1 MIQHIKSRIGLKL
14 FLAFTTA
21 LVTCIFLVV
30 LFNTFFSHD
39 FRSLVMSE
47 NQSYIRDQALTFLS
61 ETTKLQAEKSEAI
74 FQKLSAISR
83 SNANKVELLF
93 NFAEPPARVAPAKL
107 PRLTPDPINRILYND
122 ASAPMMICYWGGSTV
137 PPRVASGINLI
148 AQLAG
153 TFEETTQ
160 KNQEFVASHLI
171 MTDGY
176 GSYFPNGE
184 SVRLLPPITELDL
197 RDTNNYVLANPGNNP
212 EHKTV
217 WTPVYFDDVGN
228 GLMTTVS
235 TPIYGPQDSF
245 LGVAG
250 LDVPLDRIM
259 KLVLS
264 DEVNTR
270 SLPSQ
275 RSVSFLLDNSGKFI
289 FFPVEKL
296 DAFGI
301 EVALDKFKNSFDLL
315 SKGLMDSS
323 LPEVRSLGDEILGST
338 KHSSRFLLRGVPY
351 ISSSELLP
359 SNDWRLVTVIP
370 EEAFLAPIK
379 SITSVLS
386 AKIDTLA
393 NQFYLTAILFLLGSL
408 LMTVLLLQR
417 FLLRPLYQVTLAS
430 EQIRKGDLDTKLD
443 IDRIDEI
450 GNLANTFNVMA
461 KSLRESREAEKK
473 YSNDLKLQVAEK
485 TLDLE
490 NDIKRRKEVEVQLIQ
505 ERKKA
510 ELANQAKSNFL
521 ATMTHELRTPLIG
534 VLGMNELLLN
544 TPLTDKQ
551 RSLAVT
557 VQDSGVILLT
567 LISDI
572 LDFSKIE
579 SNHLVLRSV
588 PADISK
594 IMEETTKLL
603 NEQAAQKKLS
613 LTCQISP
620 EARRIVDVDP
630 LRLRQ
635 ILLNLLSNAVNFT
648 SQGEVDARL
657 SMAQNGERSGLFT
670 VEIQDTGIGISSAD
684 QEGLFKPFTQID
696 DAIDRKAGGTG
707 LGLAIVRQLV
717 ELMGGRI
724 EIESSVGEGSLF
736 RVELPLLLT
745 DSQKDKKSSVEQ
757 VDHSQS
763 EALNVLL
770 EDPPVKRGRILIAD
784 DYPVTRELVR
794 HHLEPRGF
802 AIDEATSGREALEMA
817 MSENYVLVLMDCN
830 MPGMDG
836 IESSRQLREKGSAVP
851 IVALTAHTDSRILQ
865 NCLAAGM
872 NDSLLKPFRR
882 DELMETINKWV
893 KTSARIS

>member
-1 MIQHIKSRIGLKL
+1 MIQYIRSRIGLKL

-21 LVTCIFLVV
+21 LVTCSFFVV
-30 LFNTFFSHD
+30 LVNTFFSHD
-39 FRSLVMSE
+39 FRSLVISE
-47 NQSYIRDQALTFLS
+47 NESYISDQALTFLS
-61 ETTKLQAEKSEAI
+61 ETTRLQAEKSEAI

-93 NFAEPPARVAPAKL
+93 NFAEPPAHVAPAML

-137 PPRVASGINLI
+137 PPRVANGINLI

-153 TFEETTQ
+153 TFEETTE

-176 GSYFPNGE
+176 GSYFPNNE
-184 SVRLLPPITELDL
+184 SVRLLPPVTELDL

-212 EHKTV
+212 EHKTL

-228 GLMTTVS
+228 GLITTVT

-250 LDVPLDRIM
+250 LDVSNDRIM
-259 KLVLS
+259 KRVLS
-264 DEVNTR
+264 DETNTR

-275 RSVSFLLDNSGKFI
+275 RSISFLLDNSGKFI

-296 DAFGI
+296 DALGI
-301 EVALDKFKNSFDLL
+301 EVAIDKFKNSFDLL

-338 KHSSRFLLRGVPY
+338 KQSSRFLLRGTPY

-386 AKIDTLA
+386 AKIDTLGK
-393 NQFYLTAILFLLGSL
+393 QFYLTAILFLLGSL
-408 LMTVLLLQR
+408 FMTVLLLQR

-430 EQIRKGDLDTKLD
+430 EQIRKGDLDTRLE
-443 IDRIDEI
+443 INRIDEI
-450 GNLANTFNVMA
+450 GNLAKTFNVMA
-461 KSLRESREAEKK
+461 ESLRKSREAEKK

-490 NDIKRRKEVEVQLIQ
+490 NDIKRRMEVEAQLIQ

-510 ELANQAKSNFL
+510 ELANHAKSNFL

-544 TPLTDKQ
+544 TPLNDEQ

-557 VQDSGVILLT
+557 VQDSGEILLT

-594 IMEETTKLL
+594 VMEETTGLL
-603 NEQAAQKKLS
+603 NEQAVQKRLS

-635 ILLNLLSNAVNFT
+635 VLLNLISNAVKFT
-648 SQGEVDARL
+648 SQGEVVVRL
-657 SMAQNGERSGLFT
+657 SMAQNRERSGLFT
-670 VEIQDTGIGISSAD
+670 IEIQDTGIGISAED
-684 QEGLFKPFTQID
+684 QEGMFKPFSQID
-696 DAIDRKAGGTG
+696 NAIDRKAGGTG

-717 ELMGGRI
+717 ELMGGKI
-724 EIESSVGEGSLF
+724 EVESRVGEGSLF
-736 RVELPLLLT
+736 RVMLSLLLSE
-745 DSQKDKKSSVEQ
+745 SQKSRKPSVEQ
-757 VDHSQS
+757 FDRSQS
-763 EALNVLL
+763 EALNVLP

-794 HHLEPRGF
+794 HYLEPRGF

-817 MSENYVLVLMDCN
+817 MSENYDLVLMDCN
-830 MPGMDG
+830 MPDMDG
-836 IESSRQLREKGSAVP
+836 IESSRQLREKGNAVP

-865 NCLAAGM
+865 DCLAAGM

-882 DELMETINKWV
+882 AELVETINKWV
-893 KTSARIS
+893 KTSATIS

>member
-1 MIQHIKSRIGLKL
+1 MIQYIRSRIGLKL

-30 LFNTFFSHD
+30 LFNSLLSHD

-47 NQSYIRDQALTFLS
+47 NESYIRDQALTFLS

-93 NFAEPPARVAPAKL
+93 NFAEPPARVVPAMFS
-107 PRLTPDPINRILYND
+107 RLTPDPKNKILYND

-137 PPRVASGINLI
+137 PPRVANGINLI

-153 TFEETTQ
+153 TFEESTE
-160 KNQEFVASHLI
+160 KNQEVVGSHLI

-176 GSYFPNGE
+176 GSYFPNNE
-184 SVRLLPPITELDL
+184 TVHLLPPVTELDL

-217 WTPVYFDDVGN
+217 WTPVYFDDIGN
-228 GLMTTVS
+228 GLMTTVT
-235 TPIYGPQDSF
+235 TPIYGPQGSF

-259 KLVLS
+259 KLILS
-264 DEVNTR
+264 DEANKR

-275 RSVSFLLDNSGKFI
+275 RSISFLLDNSGKFI

-301 EVALDKFKNSFDLL
+301 EVAIDKFKNSFDLL

-338 KHSSRFLLRGVPY
+338 KQSSRFSLRGVPF
-351 ISSSELLP
+351 ISSSELLL

-386 AKIDTLA
+386 AKIDSLA
-393 NQFYLTAILFLLGSL
+393 KQFYLTAILFLLGSL

-430 EQIRKGDLDTKLD
+430 EQIRKGDLDTTLD

-450 GNLANTFNVMA
+450 GNLANTFNIMA
-461 KSLRESREAEKK
+461 ESLRKSREAEKT
-473 YSNDLKLQVAEK
+473 YSNDLRIQVAEK

-490 NDIKRRKEVEVQLIQ
+490 NDIKRRKEVEAQLIQ

-544 TPLTDKQ
+544 TPLNDEQ

-557 VQDSGVILLT
+557 VQDSGEILLT

-603 NEQAAQKKLS
+603 NEQAAQKRLS
-613 LTCQISP
+613 LICQISP

-635 ILLNLLSNAVNFT
+635 ILLNLISNAVKFT
-648 SQGEVDARL
+648 SQGEVVARL
-657 SMAQNGERSGLFT
+657 SMTQNGERSGLFT
-670 VEIQDTGIGISSAD
+670 IEIQDTGIGISSED

-696 DAIDRKAGGTG
+696 DALDRKAGGTG

-717 ELMGGRI
+717 ELMGGKI
-724 EIESSVGEGSLF
+724 EVESRVGGGSLF
-736 RVELPLLLT
+736 RVVLSLPLS
-745 DSQKDKKSSVEQ
+745 DSQKDKKSSVEHF
-757 VDHSQS
+757 DRSQS
-763 EALNVLL
+763 EARNVLL
-770 EDPPVKRGRILIAD
+770 EDPPVKSGRILIAD

-794 HHLEPRGF
+794 HYLEPRGF

-817 MSENYVLVLMDCN
+817 MSQNYVLVLMDCN
-830 MPGMDG
+830 MPEMDG
-836 IESSRQLREKGSAVP
+836 IESSRQLRKKGNDVP

-865 NCLAAGM
+865 DCLDAGM
-872 NDSLLKPFRR
+872 NDSLLKPFRKG
-882 DELMETINKWV
+882 ELIETINKWG
-893 KTSARIS
+893 KTSARTS